1 MSPRGYTMKNS
12 YVQILV
18 TLLATAALAAC
29 GGGGGTSSQV
39 LPLRASHVRPQTTL
53 LSNIVGVGDSLTA
66 GYQSNG
72 FLGATGVRAYISFQ
86 YYPVPQGQENG
97 WWADLYE
104 QASAEPLDTAI
115 SKMYDPATSPLP
127 LIQSPGLNNQIIPWD
142 PGFFPIQE
150 QKLGNICTDNKGFNE
165 AGYHLK
171 GNSRVRMDPD
181 STEIRDV
188 GIPGLTLHEANVLH
202 QPQTDTCKPIAGIP
216 GLLSMVVADES
227 ATFWP
232 VLGNF
237 TKLGPNLTDV
247 NAAASRHP
255 TLATVW
261 LGANDVLKYMG
272 SGGRF
277 VGGDR
282 NAAQAESD
290 LRATFST
297 LQHAGARVV
306 AANLPNIL
314 ETGYFQRVSNPK
326 RFKDC
331 ALVTYAWCLLTRSA
345 TAITKSDVTAI
356 ADKYHLS
363 TPNGCVPASQTKP
376 CGYLTLQ
383 GVVEIAEYFKEHYG
397 KFADLDCAAP
407 SPGCKAVAGSG
418 LGNFYITPEFA
429 GKIQALNDAINQGI
443 DNAATASRV
452 PLVDVQAI
460 FHGLASKNPSDPY
473 FKLAASINP
482 GVCCTLGYLY
492 GMLSFDGLHPSNTG
506 YALIAYVFIDTINKA
521 YGTHIPQID
530 IKAAYDGKRCHNSN
544 YCYADPYAP
553 PNDISD

>member
-1 MSPRGYTMKNS
+1 MKNNS
-12 YVQILV
+12 HILI

-29 GGGGGTSSQV
+29 GGGSGSSSQV
-39 LPLRASHVRPQTTL
+39 LPLRASHARLQETI

-72 FLGATGVRAYISFQ
+72 FLGATGVQTPAG
-86 YYPVPQGQENG
+86 YPVPQGQENG
-97 WWADLYE
+97 WWADLDE
-104 QASAEPLDTAI
+104 QASGQPLDAAI
-115 SKMYDPATSPLP
+115 AKVYDPSTSPLP
-127 LIQSPGLNNQIIPWD
+127 LIAKPGLNNQIIPYTTL
-142 PGFFPIQE
+142 FPIQE
-150 QKLGNICTDNKGFNE
+150 QKSGDVCTDNNGFNE

-181 STEIRDV
+181 STEIRNV

-202 QPQTDTCKPIAGIP
+202 APQTDTCKFIPGVP
-216 GLLSMVVADES
+216 GLLSMVVSDES
-227 ATFWP
+227 GTFWP

-282 NAAQAESD
+282 NASQAEED

-297 LQHAGARVV
+297 LGHAGAHIVV
-306 AANLPNIL
+306 ANLPNIL
-314 ETGYFQRVSNPK
+314 EVGYFQRVTNPK
-326 RFKDC
+326 SFKDC
-331 ALVTYAWCLLTRSA
+331 GLKTYAWCLLTLAS
-345 TAITKSDVTAI
+345 TTITKSDVTAI
-356 ADKYHLS
+356 ANEYHLA
-363 TPNGCVPASQTKP
+363 TPQGCIPASVTKP

-383 GVVEIAEYFKEHYG
+383 GVIEIAQYFEANHYTYPN
-397 KFADLDCAAP
+397 LDCAVPAP
-407 SPGCKAVAGSG
+407 KCKVVPGSG
-418 LGNFYITPEFA
+418 LGNYYITPEFA
-429 GKIQALNDAINQGI
+429 GKIQVLNDAINEGI
-443 DNAATASRV
+443 DDAATASHV
-452 PLVDVQAI
+452 PLVDVHAI
-460 FHGLASKNPSDPY
+460 FHGLASGNPSDPY
-473 FKLAASINP
+473 FELAASIKP

-492 GMLSFDGLHPSNTG
+492 GILSFDGLHPSNTG
-506 YALIAYVFIDTINKA
+506 YALIAYEFIDTINKA

-530 IKAAYDGKRCHNSN
+530 VKAVYSGKRCQNSN

-553 PNDISD
+553 PNDIQY

>member
-1 MSPRGYTMKNS
+1 MSARGYIMKNP
-12 YVQILV
+12 YAHILI

-29 GGGGGTSSQV
+29 GGGGATSSQV
-39 LPLRASHVRPQTTL
+39 LPLRTSHARPQEAI

-72 FLGATGVRAYISFQ
+72 FLGATGVQNPYGFF
-86 YYPVPQGQENG
+86 VPQGQENG
-97 WWADLYE
+97 WWADFYE
-104 QASAEPLDTAI
+104 QASTKPLEAAIAEV
-115 SKMYDPATSPLP
+115 YDPSTSPLP
-127 LIQSPGLNNQIIPWD
+127 LIAKPGLNNQIIPASAL
-142 PGFFPIQE
+142 FPIQE
-150 QKLGNICTDNKGFNE
+150 QKTGDVCTDNNGFNE

-171 GNSRVRMDPD
+171 GVSRVRMDPD

-202 QPQTDTCKPIAGIP
+202 APQTDTCKFIPGVP
-216 GLLSMVVADES
+216 GLLSMVVSDES
-227 ATFWP
+227 GTFWP

-282 NAAQAESD
+282 NAAQAEED
-290 LRATFST
+290 LRATIST
-297 LQHAGARVV
+297 LEHAGAHVV
-306 AANLPNIL
+306 VANLPNIL
-314 ETGYFQRVSNPK
+314 EVGYFQRVTNPK
-326 RFKDC
+326 SFKKDC
-331 ALVTYAWCLLTRSA
+331 PLTTYAWCLINLGIGASKQDI
-345 TAITKSDVTAI
+345 TAVANQ
-356 ADKYHLS
+356 YHLS
-363 TPNGCVPASQTKP
+363 TPNGCVPASEAKP

-383 GVVEIAEYFKEHYG
+383 GAIEIVQYAGAYQNSYPN
-397 KFADLDCAAP
+397 LDCAVP
-407 SPGCKAVAGSG
+407 KPHCKAVPGSG
-418 LGNFYITPEFA
+418 LGNYYITPEFA

-443 DNAATASRV
+443 DDAATASHV

-460 FHGLASKNPSDPY
+460 FHGLASGNPSDPY

-492 GMLSFDGLHPSNTG
+492 GLLSFDGLHPSNTG
-506 YALIAYVFIDTINKA
+506 YALIASEFIGTINKA

-530 IKAAYDGKRCHNSN
+530 VKAAYGGTRCSNSK
-544 YCYADPYAP
+544 YCYPDPYAP
-553 PNDISD
+553 PNDIQY

>member
-1 MSPRGYTMKNS
+1 MKNS
-12 YVQILV
+12 YDRIFI
-18 TLLATAALAAC
+18 TLLAIATLAAC
-29 GGGGGTSSQV
+29 GGGSTTSSQV
-39 LPLRASHVRPQTTL
+39 LPLRASHVRPQTSI

-72 FLGATGVRAYISFQ
+72 FLGATGVHNPGG
-86 YYPVPQGQENG
+86 YPVPPGQENG

-104 QASAEPLDTAI
+104 QASGKPLDAAI
-115 SKMYDPATSPLP
+115 AQMYDPSTSPLP
-127 LIQSPGLNNQIIPWD
+127 LIAKPGLNNQIIPYTTL
-142 PGFFPIQE
+142 FPIQE
-150 QKLGNICTDNKGFNE
+150 QKSGDICTDDNSFNE
-165 AGYHLK
+165 ASYHLK
-171 GNSRVRMDPD
+171 GNARVRMDPN

-202 QPQTDTCKPIAGIP
+202 EPQTDTCKFIPGVP
-216 GLLSMVVADES
+216 GLLSMVVSDES

-237 TKLGPNLTDV
+237 TKLGPDLTDV

-297 LQHAGARVV
+297 LEHAGAHVV
-306 AANLPNIL
+306 VANLPNIL
-314 ETGYFQRVSNPK
+314 EVGYFQRVTNPNG
-326 RFKDC
+326 FKDC
-331 ALVTYAWCLLTRSA
+331 ALKTYAWCLLNLGIGT
-345 TAITKSDVTAI
+345 TKQEVTAI
-356 ADKYHLS
+356 ANRYHLS
-363 TPNGCVPASQTKP
+363 TPGGCVPASETKP
-376 CGYLTLQ
+376 CGYLTLA
-383 GVVEIAEYFKEHYG
+383 GVIEIIQYFQAHYPNYP
-397 KFADLDCAAP
+397 DLDCAAP
-407 SPGCKAVAGSG
+407 APGCKAVPGSG
-418 LGNFYITPEFA
+418 LGNYYITPEFA

-443 DNAATASRV
+443 DDAATASHV

-460 FHGLASKNPSDPY
+460 FHGLASGNPSDPY

-492 GMLSFDGLHPSNTG
+492 GILSFDGLHPSNTG

-521 YGTHIPQID
+521 YGTNIPQID
-530 IKAAYDGKRCHNSN
+530 IKAVYDGKRCQNSN
-544 YCYADPYAP
+544 YCFADPYAP
-553 PNDISD
+553 PNDISS

>member
-1 MSPRGYTMKNS
+1 MKNAH
-12 YVQILV
+12 VQILV

-29 GGGGGTSSQV
+29 GGSGATSSQV
-39 LPLRASHVRPQTTL
+39 LPLRASHVRPQSTI

-72 FLGATGVRAYISFQ
+72 FLGATGVRINVNSQ
-86 YYPVPQGQENG
+86 YYPVFQGQENG

-104 QASAEPLDTAI
+104 QASGKPLDTAI
-115 SKMYDPATSPLP
+115 DQMYDPSTSPLP
-127 LIQSPGLNNQIIPWD
+127 LIAKPGLNNQIIPWD
-142 PGFFPIQE
+142 PQLFPIQE
-150 QKLGNICTDNKGFNE
+150 QKSGNVCTDNNGFNE

-171 GNSRVRMDPD
+171 GISRVRMDPD

-282 NAAQAESD
+282 NAAQAEED

-297 LQHAGARVV
+297 LQHAGAHVV
-306 AANLPNIL
+306 VANLPNIL
-314 ETGYFQRVSNPK
+314 ETGYFQRVTNPK
-326 RFKDC
+326 SFKDC
-331 ALVTYAWCLLTRSA
+331 ALQTYAWCLLTVGIS
-345 TAITKSDVTAI
+345 TTKQQMTAI
-356 ADKYHLS
+356 ANQYHLS
-363 TPNGCVPASQTKP
+363 TPNGCVPASETKP

-383 GVVEIAEYFKEHYG
+383 GAIEIIQYATANQNNYPN
-397 KFADLDCAAP
+397 LDCAVP
-407 SPGCKAVAGSG
+407 SPHCKAVPGSG
-418 LGNFYITPEFA
+418 LGNYYITPEFA

-443 DNAATASRV
+443 DDASTASHV

-460 FHGLASKNPSDPY
+460 FHGLASENPSDPY
-473 FKLAASINP
+473 FKLASSINP
-482 GVCCTLGYLY
+482 GTCCYLGYLY
-492 GMLSFDGLHPSNTG
+492 GILSFDGLHPSNTG

-530 IKAAYDGKRCHNSN
+530 IKAVYSGTRCAKSN
-544 YCYADPYAP
+544 FCYPDPYAP
-553 PNDISD
+553 PNDISY

>member
-1 MSPRGYTMKNS
+1 MSARGYTMKNS
-12 YVQILV
+12 STHLIALLV
-18 TLLATAALAAC
+18 TAALTAC
-29 GGGGGTSSQV
+29 GGGSGSPGQV
-39 LPLRASHVRPQTTL
+39 PPLHASRVSPQAAI

-72 FLGATGVRAYISFQ
+72 FLGATGVRNPSGFF
-86 YYPVPQGQENG
+86 VPQGQENG

-104 QASAEPLDTAI
+104 QASAEPLDSAI
-115 SKMYDPATSPLP
+115 SKMYDASTSPLP
-127 LIQSPGLNNQIIPWD
+127 LITKPGLNNQIIPATAE
-142 PGFFPIQE
+142 FPIQE
-150 QKLGNICTDNKGFNE
+150 QKSGDICTDNDGFNE

-171 GNSRVRMDPD
+171 GVSRVRMDPD

-202 QPQTDTCKPIAGIP
+202 APQTDTCKFIPGVP

-227 ATFWP
+227 GTFWP

-282 NAAQAESD
+282 NAAQAEED
-290 LRATFST
+290 LRATIST
-297 LQHAGARVV
+297 LEHAGAHIVV
-306 AANLPNIL
+306 ANLPNIL
-314 ETGYFQRVSNPK
+314 EVGYFQRVTNPK
-326 RFKDC
+326 SFKKDC
-331 ALVTYAWCLLTRSA
+331 PLATYAWCLINLGIGA
-345 TAITKSDVTAI
+345 TKQDVTAV
-356 ADKYHLS
+356 ANQYHLS
-363 TPNGCVPASQTKP
+363 TPNGCVPASETKP

-383 GVVEIAEYFKEHYG
+383 GAIEIVQYAGANQGSYPN
-397 KFADLDCAAP
+397 LDCAVPAP
-407 SPGCKAVAGSG
+407 KCKVVPGSG
-418 LGNFYITPEFA
+418 LGNYYITPEFA

-443 DNAATASRV
+443 DDAATASHV
-452 PLVDVQAI
+452 PLVDVQSI
-460 FHGLASKNPSDPY
+460 FHGLASGNPSDPY

-492 GMLSFDGLHPSNTG
+492 GILSFDGLHPSNTG
-506 YALIAYVFIDTINKA
+506 YALIAYEFIDAINKA

-530 IKAAYDGKRCHNSN
+530 VKAAYDGKRCQNSN
-544 YCYADPYAP
+544 YCYPDPYAP
-553 PNDISD
+553 PNDIQY

>member
-1 MSPRGYTMKNS
+1 MKNS
-12 YVQILV
+12 YAHIFI
-18 TLLATAALAAC
+18 TLLAAAALAAC

-39 LPLRASHVRPQTTL
+39 LPLRGSHERPQGTI

-72 FLGATGVRAYISFQ
+72 FLGATGVLAYVNSQ
-86 YYPVPQGQENG
+86 PYPVFQGQENG

-104 QASAEPLDTAI
+104 QASGEPLDTAI
-115 SKMYDPATSPLP
+115 SKMYDPSTSPLP
-127 LIQSPGLNNQIIPWD
+127 LIAKPGLNNQIIPYTSL
-142 PGFFPIQE
+142 FPIQE
-150 QKLGNICTDNKGFNE
+150 QKSGDICTDNNGFNE
-165 AGYHLK
+165 ASYHLK

-202 QPQTDTCKPIAGIP
+202 EPQTDTCKFIPGVP
-216 GLLSMVVADES
+216 GLLSMVVSDES

-282 NAAQAESD
+282 NAAQAEED

-297 LQHAGARVV
+297 LEHAGARVV

-314 ETGYFQRVSNPK
+314 EVGYFQRVTNPK
-326 RFKDC
+326 SFKDC
-331 ALVTYAWCLLTRSA
+331 ALKTYAWCLLTLAS
-345 TAITKSDVTAI
+345 TSITKSDVTAI
-356 ADKYHLS
+356 ANEYHLA
-363 TPNGCVPASQTKP
+363 TPQGCTPASVTKP

-383 GVVEIAEYFKEHYG
+383 GVIEIVQYFEANQYTYPN
-397 KFADLDCAAP
+397 LDCAVP
-407 SPGCKAVAGSG
+407 KPHCKSVPGSG
-418 LGNFYITPEFA
+418 LGNYYITPEFA

-443 DNAATASRV
+443 DDAATASHV

-460 FHGLASKNPSDPY
+460 FHGLASGNPSDPY

-506 YALIAYVFIDTINKA
+506 YALIAYVFVDTINKA
-521 YGTHIPQID
+521 YGTHIPQVD
-530 IKAAYDGKRCHNSN
+530 VKAVYDGKRCHNKN
-544 YCYADPYAP
+544 YCFPDPYAP
-553 PNDISD
+553 PNDIQY